1 MPTSYTTS
9 LGLALPADNE
19 LGGTWGQVANAYIT
33 TYLDA
38 AIAGAQTISGSQTA
52 VTLTK
57 TTGLTLS
64 QAGATATGSAQYS
77 IINCTGN
84 PASLLTITVP
94 AASKVY
100 LVINS
105 TSTSQQVK
113 IVGVGPTTGVTIN
126 SGERAL
132 VAWNGSDFVKVASS
146 LVTVSGLT
154 ANRLL
159 YGSAVG
165 EIAQSAGLTFDG
177 TNFATTGTASATKI
191 IPTGGTAAGTG
202 MYLSAA
208 NTISMST
215 NSLES
220 LRIDGAGFLTVRS
233 ATVTT
238 SVIFNDPILGA
249 TNNYINMPATNTVA
263 VSTNNVE
270 RLRINASGN
279 VGIGTTS
286 PVNKLDVNGSFG
298 RGAPVTKTA
307 NFTLADN
314 ENWIIFTVVSGTITC
329 TLPAASTCT
338 GREVYFSA
346 YGGTIFSSASNIAV
360 LDSATVSTSILS
372 GATGQRWVVIVSD
385 GTNWRQMMR
394 GT

>member
-19 LGGTWGQVANAYIT
+19 LGGTWGQVVNAFIT

-84 PASLLTITVP
+84 PASLLTITAP

-113 IVGVGPTTGVTIN
+113 IVGAGPTTGVTLI

-132 VAWNGSDFVKVASS
+132 VAWNGSDFVKVSS
-146 LVTVSGLT
+146 FPSVTGLT

-220 LRIDGAGFLTVRS
+220 LRIDGAGALTVRGP
-233 ATVTT
+233 TVTT
-238 SVIFNDPILGA
+238 SVVFNDPSLGA
-249 TNNYINMPATNTVA
+249 TNNYINLPATNTVA

-307 NFTLADN
+307 SFTLADN
-314 ENWIIFTVVSGTITC
+314 ENWVVIYSGSTVTITF
-329 TLPAASTCT
+329 PAASAWT
-338 GREVYFSA
+338 GREIMLKNLSALVVNSSTSNIVSFSS
-346 YGGTIFSSASNIAV
+346 TSPSNFIFSSGSV
-360 LDSATVSTSILS
+360 RCATL
-372 GATGQRWVVIVSD
+372 VSD
-385 GTNWRQMMR
+385 GTNWVVMQQ
-394 GT
+394 GL

>member
-19 LGGTWGQVANAYIT
+19 LGGTWGQVVNAFIT

-64 QAGATATGSAQYS
+64 QAGVTSTGSAQYS

-84 PASLLTITVP
+84 PASLLTITAP

-100 LVINS
+100 LVINL
-105 TSTSQQVK
+105 TSTLQQVK
-113 IVGVGPTTGVTIN
+113 IVGAGPTTGVTLI

-146 LVTVSGLT
+146 IVSGLT

-191 IPTGGTAAGTG
+191 IPTGGTAAGNG
-202 MYLSAA
+202 MYLPSA
-208 NTISMST
+208 NTIAIST

-220 LRIDGAGFLTVRS
+220 LRIDGAGALTVRGP
-233 ATVTT
+233 TVTT
-238 SVIFNDPILGA
+238 SIVFNDPILGA
-249 TNNYINMPATNTVA
+249 TNNYIYLPSANTIAIRTNGVDAITISSTGATTV
-263 VSTNNVE
+263 SSLT
-270 RLRINASGN
+270 INDGYTEE
-279 VGIGTTS
+279 V
-286 PVNKLDVNGSFG
+286 
-298 RGAPVTKTA
+298 
-307 NFTLADN
+307 FT
-314 ENWIIFTVVSGTITC
+314 VSGTT
-329 TLPAASTCT
+329 PALSPTN
-338 GREVYFSA
+338 G
-346 YGGTIFSSASNIAV
+346 
-360 LDSATVSTSILS
+360 SIQTWTLS
-372 GATGQRWVVIVSD
+372 GASTPTAGTWASGQSLTLMVDD
-385 GTNWRQMMR
+385 GTAFTINWASVAVTWKTNNGIAPTLNTTGFTVIQLWKV
-394 GT
+394 GTTIYGARVGDA

>member
-19 LGGTWGQVANAYIT
+19 LGGTWGQVVNAYIT

-84 PASLLTITVP
+84 PASLLTITAP

-105 TSTSQQVK
+105 TSTAQQVK
-113 IVGVGPTTGVTIN
+113 IVGVGPTTGVTLN

-132 VAWNGSDFVKVASS
+132 VAWNGSDFVKVASF
-146 LVTVSGLT
+146 TNLT
-154 ANRLL
+154 ANRLF

-165 EIAQSAGLTFDG
+165 DIAQSAGLTFDG

-314 ENWIIFTVVSGTITC
+314 ENWIVIYSGATVTITF
-329 TLPAASTCT
+329 PAASAWT
-338 GREVYFSA
+338 GREIMLKNLSA
-346 YGGTIFSSASNIAV
+346 LVVNSSTSNIVSFLSTSPSNFIFSSGSV
-360 LDSATVSTSILS
+360 RCATL
-372 GATGQRWVVIVSD
+372 VSD
-385 GTNWRQMMR
+385 GANWVVMQQ
-394 GT
+394 GL

>member
-19 LGGTWGQVANAYIT
+19 LGGTWGQVVNAFIT

-64 QAGATATGSAQYS
+64 QAGATSTGSAQYS

-84 PASLLTITVP
+84 PASLLTITAP

-113 IVGVGPTTGVTIN
+113 IVGVGPTTGVTLN

-146 LVTVSGLT
+146 IVSGLT

-191 IPTGGTAAGTG
+191 IPTGGTAAGNG
-202 MYLSAA
+202 MYLPSA
-208 NTISMST
+208 NTIAIST
-215 NSLES
+215 NGVDAITISS
-220 LRIDGAGFLTVRS
+220 T
-233 ATVTT
+233 
-238 SVIFNDPILGA
+238 GA
-249 TNNYINMPATNTVA
+249 TTVSSLTINDGYTEEVFA
-263 VSTNNVE
+263 
-270 RLRINASGN
+270 
-279 VGIGTTS
+279 
-286 PVNKLDVNGSFG
+286 
-298 RGAPVTKTA
+298 
-307 NFTLADN
+307 
-314 ENWIIFTVVSGTITC
+314 VSGTT
-329 TLPAASTCT
+329 PALSPTN
-338 GREVYFSA
+338 G
-346 YGGTIFSSASNIAV
+346 
-360 LDSATVSTSILS
+360 SIQTWTLS
-372 GATGQRWVVIVSD
+372 GASTPTAGTWASGQSLTLMVDD
-385 GTNWRQMMR
+385 GTAFTINWASVAVTWKTNSGIAPTLNTTGFTVIQLWKV
-394 GT
+394 GTTIYGARVGDA

>member
-19 LGGTWGQVANAYIT
+19 LGGTWGQVVNAFIT

-64 QAGATATGSAQYS
+64 QAGATSTGSAQYS

-84 PASLLTITVP
+84 PASLLTITAP

-113 IVGVGPTTGVTIN
+113 IVGVGPTTGVTLN

-146 LVTVSGLT
+146 IVTGLT

-191 IPTGGTAAGTG
+191 IPTGGTAAGNG
-202 MYLSAA
+202 MYLPSA
-208 NTISMST
+208 NTIAIST

-220 LRIDGAGFLTVRS
+220 LRVDGAGALTVRGP
-233 ATVTT
+233 TVTT
-238 SVIFNDPILGA
+238 SVVFNDPILGA
-249 TNNYINMPATNTVA
+249 TNNYIYLPATNTVA

-314 ENWIIFTVVSGTITC
+314 ENWIIVNKVGSCTV
-329 TLPAASTCT
+329 TLPAASSWT
-338 GREVYFSA
+338 GREL
-346 YGGTIFSSASNIAV
+346 TIKTLNDPVVSASANV
-360 LDSATVSTSILS
+360 VGLTVVSASTSIL
-372 GATGQRWVVIVSD
+372 GPTPGKWATLVSD
-385 GTNWRQMMR
+385 GSTWVIMAAN
-394 GT
+394 

>member
-19 LGGTWGQVANAYIT
+19 LGGTWGQVVNAYIT

-64 QAGATATGSAQYS
+64 QAGATSTGSAQYS

-84 PASLLTITVP
+84 PASLLTITAP

-146 LVTVSGLT
+146 IVSGLT

-298 RGAPVTKTA
+298 RGAPVTKTTS
-307 NFTLADN
+307 FTLAAT
-314 ENWIIFTVVSGTITC
+314 ENWVIVNMAGGCTV
-329 TLPAASTCT
+329 TLPAASSWT
-338 GREVYFSA
+338 GREL
-346 YGGTIFSSASNIAV
+346 TIKTLNDPVVSASANVVGLASV
-360 LDSATVSTSILS
+360 SASTSIL
-372 GATGQRWVVIVSD
+372 GPTPGKWATLVSD
-385 GTNWRQMMR
+385 GTSWVVMAAN
-394 GT
+394 